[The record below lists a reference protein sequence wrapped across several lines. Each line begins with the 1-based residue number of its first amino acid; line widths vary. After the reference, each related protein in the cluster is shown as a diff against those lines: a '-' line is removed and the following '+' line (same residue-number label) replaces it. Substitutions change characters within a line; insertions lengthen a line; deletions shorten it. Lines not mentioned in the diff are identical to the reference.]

1 MGEAIVGEPI
11 QGVAEA
17 ARSKIPLS
25 KIGYSVLLLYLLF
38 FLISLVMV
46 FSTTEVLSSA
56 PRGGNTWYYLGRQVM
71 TFAVGFVLMLA
82 VSLGRPSFY
91 RRFDV
96 LGVVLMLGLLLL
108 TLKFGI
114 MEKGA
119 RRALSVFGLFKIRPA
134 EIASVPLI
142 IYLSSYFSNE
152 KNDLR
157 TLRGVLTPVL
167 VVGAFVGVVVVNS
180 LSQAL
185 VLAVVGGVMLLMG
198 RVRWLHM
205 VLIVLLGAGGLA
217 GYQAWSYQKT
227 MHAEER
233 GEATGHEAT
242 DRSKTRYNRFERWL
256 NGTELQTEQ
265 SKMAIASG
273 VAIGRGPGRN
283 QLCSLLPESYS
294 DFIFSIIVEEYG
306 LPGAAVVMILYLVL
320 LWRIFAVLKSS
331 EDRYM
336 QMVCGGVGV
345 TIAVQVLIHVM
356 VGVGFMPVT
365 GITLPLISHGST
377 SLVVVSV
384 LLGLVLSVNREIIDE
399 KVPR

>member
-1 MGEAIVGEPI
+1 M
-11 QGVAEA
+11 
-17 ARSKIPLS
+17 
-25 KIGYSVLLLYLLF
+25 
-38 FLISLVMV
+38 
-46 FSTTEVLSSA
+46 
-56 PRGGNTWYYLGRQVM
+56 
-71 TFAVGFVLMLA
+71 
-82 VSLGRPSFY
+82 
-91 RRFDV
+91 
-96 LGVVLMLGLLLL
+96 
-108 TLKFGI
+108 
-114 MEKGA
+114 
-119 RRALSVFGLFKIRPA
+119 
-134 EIASVPLI
+134 
-142 IYLSSYFSNE
+142 
-152 KNDLR
+152 
-157 TLRGVLTPVL
+157 L

>member
-46 FSTTEVLSSA
+46 FSTTEVLSYA
-56 PRGGNTWYYLGRQVM
+56 QRGGNTWYYLGRQVM

-167 VVGAFVGVVVVNS
+167 V
-180 LSQAL
+180 
-185 VLAVVGGVMLLMG
+185 VVGGVMLLMG